1 MGPLPTYRDMHALV
15 KKGFIIAT
23 RALQRIR
30 KFMNIYKRVSV
41 VNKAKADV
49 EAERLM
55 RQELDSKIID
65 EFKREQLY
73 YNFRTQGNI
82 ISRCAN
88 L

>member
-1 MGPLPTYRDMHALV
+1 MHALV

-41 VNKAKADV
+41 FNKAKADV